1 MNFAMLRQAFILSL
15 MISVSFLGL
24 AQNDKGYNKSFSKSS
39 LKKKVVKTR
48 SDIEPLNE
56 GTTDNS
62 TANKGNNDGGD
73 LQPEEGGLNDNRWLF
88 SIDDDSIE
96 VADFLYVYNKNS
108 IQGEEKFTKQSLND
122 YLQLYINFRLK
133 VKEAEDLGMDTITS
147 LMSEL
152 DTYRKQLSKSY
163 LYDRDVSEQL
173 LEEAYQRM
181 QKEVNTSHILIKI
194 DEPGL
199 PSDTLKAYKEAMSI
213 RKKLLAGEDFS
224 TLAKKHSSDPSAQY
238 NGGNI
243 GWFTVMQTV
252 YPFETAAYNTPKG
265 KISMPV
271 RTRFGYH
278 LVKVEDMRD
287 AQGEITV
294 AHIMVKLPENA
305 SDEQIKQA
313 QEKANTIYEKATG
326 GSNWDELVKE
336 YSDDKTTRLKGGE
349 LPPFSTGRM
358 VETFESAA
366 FGLKKDGDISKPV
379 QTEYGFHIIKRLS
392 KKPQPTFDEVK
403 TELKKKIERDS
414 RSEIAKTTLL
424 EKIKEEYGFRD
435 YSKYKNTL
443 YNKIGKDLPGGKF
456 KVDDKTG
463 YTKPLFE
470 IADTKYTEADFIEYL
485 EASAQKKRAD
495 PAEKIFNDYYDK
507 FLETSLLAYEE
518 SQLERKYPEFRL
530 LMKEYRD
537 GILLFELTNEKVWN
551 KAIKDTAGLKA
562 YYETIKT
569 NYMWPE
575 RIKADVY
582 TVTDPSLAKKIYK
595 VLDKKGKDAMLKKFN
610 KEGEKPV
617 VSVKSGIYS
626 KNDNNLIDNNWK
638 AGLGEPVEKDGVV
651 QFVNVTEVMAPMPK
665 SLNEAKGFIV
675 SDYQEY
681 LEDQWIK
688 DLRNKYSV
696 EVNQGV
702 LNSLIK

>member
-1 MNFAMLRQAFILSL
+1 MNFSLSRQVFILCL
-15 MISVSFLGL
+15 LVSVSFIGL
-24 AQNDKGYNKSFSKSS
+24 AQNNKGFNKTFSDAP
-39 LKKKVVKTR
+39 KKENVIKKR
-48 SDIEPLNE
+48 SDIEPLPE
-56 GTTDNS
+56 GSDNTTTEKPVEKTD
-62 TANKGNNDGGD
+62 DGD
-73 LQPEEGGLNDNRWLF
+73 LVPDNGLNDNRVLF
-88 SIDDDSIE
+88 TIDEDSVH

-108 IQGEEKFTKQSLND
+108 AQGEKKFTQSSLD
-122 YLQLYINFRLK
+122 EYLQLYINFRLK

-163 LYDRDVSEQL
+163 LYDRDVNEAL
-173 LEEAYQRM
+173 LEEAYDRM

-199 PSDTLKAYKEAMSI
+199 PSDTLKAYKEALNI
-213 RKKLLAGEDFS
+213 RKKILAGEDFA
-224 TLAKKHSSDPSAQY
+224 TLAKKHSADPSAQY

-243 GWFTVMQTV
+243 GWFTVLQTV
-252 YPFETAAYNTPKG
+252 YPFETVAYNTPKG

-294 AHIMVKLPENA
+294 AHIMVKLPEGA
-305 SDEQIKQA
+305 DEAAIKQA
-313 QEKANTIYEKATG
+313 QEKANTIYDKVQAG
-326 GSNWDELVKE
+326 GNWDELVKE

-349 LPPFSTGRM
+349 LPAFSTGRM
-358 VETFESAA
+358 VEPFENAA
-366 FGLKKDGDISKPV
+366 FGLKKDGDVSKPV

-392 KKPQPTFDEVK
+392 KKPQPTFEEVK

-424 EKIKEEYGFRD
+424 EKIKEEYGFRE
-435 YSKYKNTL
+435 YTKYNNTL
-443 YNKIGKDLPGGKF
+443 FGKIGNDLPAGKF
-456 KVDDKTG
+456 KVADKSS

-470 IADTKYTEADFIEYL
+470 IADKKYTEADFIQYL
-485 EASAQKKRAD
+485 EDNAQKKRAD
-495 PAEKIFNDYYDK
+495 PARKVFNDYYDK

-575 RIKADVY
+575 RVKADIY
-582 TVTDPSLAKKIYK
+582 TINDPSQAKKVLK
-595 VLDKKGKDAMLKKFN
+595 VLDKKGKDAVLAKFN

-617 VSVKSGIYS
+617 VSVKSGVYS
-626 KNDNNLIDNNWK
+626 KNDNNLVDNNWK
-638 AGLGEPVEKDGVV
+638 AGIGELVEKDGEAK
-651 QFVNVTEVMAPMPK
+651 FVHVTEVMAPTPK
-665 SLNEAKGFIV
+665 SLSEAKGFIV

-681 LEDQWIK
+681 LEKEWIK
-688 DLRNKYSV
+688 DLRNKYQV
-696 EVNQGV
+696 KVNQPV
-702 LNSLIK
+702 LNSLVK